1 MNYKEVITL
10 IIEELDTWDMSNE
23 DLQEGINGLNDVLDE
38 LISYK
43 SGIEDANYD
52 VSKYEADEI
61 SDKLFDICDVVYLS
75 DEIDHIT
82 VILDNLGRYNTN
94 TRYVVKIVD
103 KILDVVVK
111 VLRDLEEEQ
120 RYRF

>member
-1 MNYKEVITL
+1 MIIKEQ
-10 IIEELDTWDMSNE
+10 IEYADLTNDE
-23 DLQEGINGLNDVLDE
+23 LQEGINGLNDVLDT

-43 SGIEDANYD
+43 SSIKDADYD
-52 VSKYEADEI
+52 ISKYEADEI
-61 SDKLFDICDVVYLS
+61 ADKLFDICDVPYLS
-75 DEIDHIT
+75 DEIDHIA

-103 KILDVVVK
+103 KIMDVVVK

>member
-1 MNYKEVITL
+1 M
-10 IIEELDTWDMSNE
+10 IIKEELNTWDLSDAE
-23 DLQEGINGLNDVLDE
+23 LEEGINGLNDVLDE
-38 LISYK
+38 LIDYK
-43 SGIEDANYD
+43 ERISETGYD
-52 VSKYEADEI
+52 ISKYEADEI
-61 SDKLFDICDVVYLS
+61 ADKLFDICDVVYLS

-82 VILDNLGRYNTN
+82 VILDNLGRYDTN

-120 RYRF
+120 KYRF

>member
-1 MNYKEVITL
+1 M
-10 IIEELDTWDMSNE
+10 IIEELNTWELSDAE
-23 DLQEGINGLNDVLDE
+23 LEEGINGLNDVLDE

-103 KILDVVVK
+103 KIMDVVVK

>member
-1 MNYKEVITL
+1 M

-43 SGIEDANYD
+43 SGIKDADYD

-82 VILDNLGRYNTN
+82 VILDNLGRYDTN

-103 KILDVVVK
+103 KIMDVVVK

-120 RYRF
+120 KYRN

>member
-10 IIEELDTWDMSNE
+10 IIEELNTWDISNE
-23 DLQEGINGLNDVLDE
+23 DLQEGINGLNDVLDK

-43 SGIEDANYD
+43 SGIKDADYD

-61 SDKLFDICDVVYLS
+61 ADKLFDICDVPYLS
-75 DEIDHIT
+75 DEIDHIA
-82 VILDNLGRYNTN
+82 VIVDNLGKYNTD
-94 TRYVVKIVD
+94 TRYVVKIID
-103 KILDVVVK
+103 KIMDVVVK